1 MPAGHNQRVV
11 STRRERS
18 VWTPAIGQWSP
29 AQLPEEPELEAAAA
43 AQTPTPQHRVS
54 ISWPGGPRNTPL
66 AATLLRGRLPGPR
79 AAVLVWLSLG
89 APHSACCALPLQPGT
104 AGSLD
109 ASPLYAIQGGLGPAH
124 HAPATSSAAGWA
136 GVAQQAAAAAAAR
149 AAPPA
154 AAEAGLLQGSWA
166 DMPWEFSE
174 GQLAEEGHGDS
185 DSLAL
190 AEAERPDSAARRA
203 LMLGLGE
210 EVGEQE
216 EGEAHYEA
224 PTQEHATDGHGLTA
238 AAVAAGGGQGP
249 AGPAFGALGSSAFL
263 DSLFQAFGTGA
274 AISDDLPGGSAGEDP
289 EAGAGNSSGLLQ
301 TVGAAM
307 GSFFGF
313 GGMAAAGGA
322 ASGGAASQ
330 QATPPTGH
338 PTGRAGPGGSA
349 GGAGK
354 VSSCLAAA
362 AVALAQHDAQQ
373 FVAAVNA
380 LGARNVQGWS
390 TL

>member
-1 MPAGHNQRVV
+1 M
-11 STRRERS
+11 
-18 VWTPAIGQWSP
+18 
-29 AQLPEEPELEAAAA
+29 
-43 AQTPTPQHRVS
+43 
-54 ISWPGGPRNTPL
+54 PL
-66 AATLLRGRLPGPR
+66 AATLLHGREPR
-79 AAVLVWLSLG
+79 HLAAVQDWLLWG
-89 APHSACCALPLQPGT
+89 ASHSGCCALPLQPGT

-166 DMPWEFSE
+166 EMLWEFSE
-174 GQLAEEGHGDS
+174 GQMAEEGHGDS

-216 EGEAHYEA
+216 EVEAHHEA
-224 PTQEHATDGHGLTA
+224 SAQEHAVEGHGLTTA
-238 AAVAAGGGQGP
+238 AMGAGGGQGP
-249 AGPAFGALGSSAFL
+249 SGPAFGALGSSAFL

-274 AISDDLPGGSAGEDP
+274 ALGDDLPGGSAGEVP
-289 EAGAGNSSGLLQ
+289 EAGPGNGSGLLQ

-313 GGMAAAGGA
+313 GGLATAGGPA
-322 ASGGAASQ
+322 PDAAASQ
-330 QATPPTGH
+330 QATPPTGQ
-338 PTGRAGPGGSA
+338 PAGRAGPGGSA
-349 GGAGK
+349 SGAGK
-354 VSSCLAAA
+354 VSSRLSAAD
-362 AVALAQHDAQQ
+362 VALAQHDAHQA
-373 FVAAVNA
+373 VVAVNA
-380 LGARNVQGWS
+380 LGAHNVQGWS